1 LDERLPRPAI
11 IAIDGPVAA
20 GKTSVGKLLSREL
33 RYRFLDTGIMYRAIT
48 WLALDRDIDVEDE
61 SALGRLAGETVMG
74 LKDGDEGVIIVDGR
88 EVSEELRRPEVD
100 RAVSLVSKVPD
111 VRTALVEQQRE
122 IALEGRIVVVGR
134 DIGTVVLP
142 YADLKLFLVAS
153 VSKRAERRYMELA
166 RQGYD
171 VEYDQVLKDLEAR
184 DDLDT
189 GRAHSPLRPAPNATL
204 VDTDDIDLGQ
214 VIQRVMDL
222 VGEN

>member
-48 WLALDRDIDVEDE
+48 WLALDRGIDVEDE

-153 VSKRAERRYMELA
+153 VSKRAERRYMELT

>member
-48 WLALDRDIDVEDE
+48 WLALDRGIDVEDE
-61 SALGRLAGETVMG
+61 SALGRLAWETVMG

-122 IALEGRIVVVGR
+122 IARGDRIVVVGR

-153 VSKRAERRYMELA
+153 VSKRAERRYMELT

>member
-48 WLALDRDIDVEDE
+48 WLALDRGIDVEDE

-153 VSKRAERRYMELA
+153 VSKRAERRYMELT
-166 RQGYD
+166 RQGYH

>member
-48 WLALDRDIDVEDE
+48 WLALDRGIDVEDE
-61 SALGRLAGETVMG
+61 SALGRLAWETVMG
-74 LKDGDEGVIIVDGR
+74 LKDGDEGVIVVDGR

-122 IALEGRIVVVGR
+122 IARGDRIVVVGR

-153 VSKRAERRYMELA
+153 VSKRAERRYMELT

>member
-1 LDERLPRPAI
+1 
-11 IAIDGPVAA
+11 
-20 GKTSVGKLLSREL
+20 
-33 RYRFLDTGIMYRAIT
+33 MYRAIT

-61 SALGRLAGETVMG
+61 SALGRLAWETVMG

-122 IALEGRIVVVGR
+122 IARGDRIVVVGR

-153 VSKRAERRYMELA
+153 VSKRAERRYMELT

>member
-33 RYRFLDTGIMYRAIT
+33 RYRFLDTGLMYRAIT

-153 VSKRAERRYMELA
+153 VSKRAERRYVELT

>member
-1 LDERLPRPAI
+1 MPRPAI

-48 WLALDRDIDVEDE
+48 WLALDRGIDVEDE

-153 VSKRAERRYMELA
+153 VSKRAERRYMELT